1 MDWTIFNSL
10 VAPVDPK
17 IALEEYTSSVM
28 DYVNFCVNNVTKR
41 RTVRVFPNQ
50 KPWMCREVRTLLK
63 ARDAAYRSG
72 DAPVY
77 SVARAAQ
84 RRGIKSAK
92 AKHRQRV
99 EQLFHTHTNPRQVW
113 EGIRAISDYK
123 GTASSS
129 PPTSCATV

>member
-1 MDWTIFNSL
+1 KM
-10 VAPVDPK
+10 
-17 IALEEYTSSVM
+17 ALEEYTSTVM
-28 DYVNFCVNNVTKR
+28 DYINFCVTNFTR

-72 DAPVY
+72 DAPAY
-77 SVARAAQ
+77 SVARAAL

-99 EQLFHTHTNPRQVW
+99 EQLFHTHANPRQVW
-113 EGIRAISDYK
+113 EGIIAISDYK
-123 GTASSS
+123 GTASS
-129 PPTSCATV
+129 PPSSCATLSEE